1 MGSYTRAGLAGVG
14 VTCGVLLLA
23 VSVGNNKDDDKTTS
37 TQPKGAAAAAPPKG
51 PYVALGDSYTAGP
64 KIPSQTGKP
73 AGCERSDH
81 NYPALVAEKLKID
94 AADFRDMS
102 CSGATLADLSAPQH
116 TDNGVNPAQ
125 LSALSDSTRLVTIGI
140 GGNDIGFSS
149 LVKNC
154 VKQGALYVATGSGK
168 YTGNDAPCKGKYVSS
183 GTDEVRQKVQAAGE
197 RLADTL
203 NEVKQRAPKARV
215 YVVGY
220 PSILPDKGKAC
231 EDDMTLA
238 PDDATFLN
246 EKEQQLNSTLRQRA
260 ADAGAGYVDTY
271 TPSAGRDACS
281 ARETRW
287 TEPLIPAA
295 PAAPVHPNER
305 GERGMADA
313 VLRTVK
319 GS

>member
-1 MGSYTRAGLAGVG
+1 
-14 VTCGVLLLA
+14 
-23 VSVGNNKDDDKTTS
+23 
-37 TQPKGAAAAAPPKG
+37 
-51 PYVALGDSYTAGP
+51 
-64 KIPSQTGKP
+64 
-73 AGCERSDH
+73 
-81 NYPALVAEKLKID
+81 
-94 AADFRDMS
+94 MS

-125 LSALSDSTRLVTIGI
+125 LSALSGSTRLVTIGI

-168 YTGNDAPCKGKYVSS
+168 YTGNDAPCKGKYVSG
-183 GTDEVRQKVQAAGE
+183 GTDEVRQRIQAAGE

-220 PSILPDKGKAC
+220 PSILPDKGKDC
-231 EDDMTLA
+231 DDDMTLA

-246 EKEQQLNSTLRQRA
+246 DKEQQLNSALRQRA

-271 TPSAGRDACS
+271 TLRGPRRLLGEGDPLDRAPHPGGPGRPRPPQR
-281 ARETRW
+281 AR
-287 TEPLIPAA
+287 
-295 PAAPVHPNER
+295 
-305 GERGMADA
+305 
-313 VLRTVK
+313 
-319 GS
+319 

>member
-1 MGSYTRAGLAGVG
+1 MGTYTRAGLVGVG
-14 VTCGVLLLA
+14 VTFGVLLLA
-23 VSVGNNKDDDKTTS
+23 VSVAHDDGNGGNGTA
-37 TQPKGAAAAAPPKG
+37 PAAAASLKG

-64 KIPSQTGKP
+64 KIPDRTGEP

-81 NYPALVAEKLKID
+81 NYPALVAQELEIKE
-94 AADFRDMS
+94 AGFRDMS
-102 CSGATLADLSAPQH
+102 CSGATIADLSAPQT

-125 LSALSDSTRLVTIGI
+125 LSALSASTRLVTIGI

-154 VKQGALYVATGSGK
+154 VKQGALYVATGRGE
-168 YTGNDAPCKGKYVSS
+168 YTGNDAPCRGTYVSG
-183 GTDEVRQKVQAAGE
+183 GTDEVRQRIRAAGE

-203 NEVKQRAPKARV
+203 SEVRQRAPKARV

-220 PSILPDKGKAC
+220 PSILPDKGVGC
-231 EDDMTLA
+231 DDDMTLA

-246 EKEQQLNSTLRQRA
+246 DKEQQLNSALRQRA
-260 ADAGAGYVDTY
+260 EAAGAGYVDTY
-271 TPSAGRDACS
+271 TPSVGRDACS
-281 ARETRW
+281 ASGTRW
-287 TEPLIPAA
+287 VEPLLPAA
-295 PAAPVHPNER
+295 QAAPVHPNER

-313 VLRTVK
+313 VLHTLK